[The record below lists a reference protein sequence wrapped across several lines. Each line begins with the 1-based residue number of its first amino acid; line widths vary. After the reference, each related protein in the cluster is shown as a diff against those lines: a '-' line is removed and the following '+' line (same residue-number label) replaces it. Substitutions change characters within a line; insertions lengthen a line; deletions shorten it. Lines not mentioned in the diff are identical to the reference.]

1 MLKGAVQPLWIGID
15 IPEDIPAGTY
25 RGTITIK
32 PENADPQTLEIN
44 LKIRNKVLADR
55 GDSEPWRHSRLRWLN
70 STLGIDDKPT
80 KPYDAIEFMGNN
92 VYRLTDKKLTMDP
105 GGMPGSI
112 KVSGTEILARPLSF
126 VVETKSGI
134 EQFTLPEDIALLKNE
149 PGAMSGSWKSHSGNI
164 LIEWCWHY

>member
-1 MLKGAVQPLWIGID
+1 MKNVKVEFSSLENSNYIIPASALTCFNTGGIGPYGEPFEKRVDILKGTVQPLWIGID
-15 IPEDIPAGTY
+15 IPDNIPAGNYTGKIII
-25 RGTITIK
+25 R

-44 LKIRNKVLADR
+44 IKILKKILADR

-112 KVSGTEILARPLSF
+112 K
-126 VVETKSGI
+126 GI
-134 EQFTLPEDIALLKNE
+134 RYRNF
-149 PGAMSGSWKSHSGNI
+149 GSSS
-164 LIEWCWHY
+164 LICC